1 MYKFLLLF
9 SLIDFFPILVVI
21 EESEVSTRYHAVC
34 VVQTFR
40 NPQSGPMLFLFVQH
54 WYRLGWKVIVYD
66 RFGMH
71 KEFIEE
77 MLDWSGFDYHPYTV
91 YQLINPSKY
100 SPSMATKKG
109 YDFKVFYKME
119 KNW

>member
-1 MYKFLLLF
+1 
-9 SLIDFFPILVVI
+9 
-21 EESEVSTRYHAVC
+21 
-34 VVQTFR
+34 
-40 NPQSGPMLFLFVQH
+40 
-54 WYRLGWKVIVYD
+54 
-66 RFGMH
+66 MH